1 MAWNE
6 GQLEPLAEMLE
17 VGPGEGE
24 AQALPGQGRAAPRAS
39 VTSFAFCFLM
49 SLWG

>member
-6 GQLEPLAEMLE
+6 GQLEPLGEMLE

-24 AQALPGQGRAAPRAS
+24 VQPLPGAGEGSP
-39 VTSFAFCFLM
+39 L
-49 SLWG
+49 SL